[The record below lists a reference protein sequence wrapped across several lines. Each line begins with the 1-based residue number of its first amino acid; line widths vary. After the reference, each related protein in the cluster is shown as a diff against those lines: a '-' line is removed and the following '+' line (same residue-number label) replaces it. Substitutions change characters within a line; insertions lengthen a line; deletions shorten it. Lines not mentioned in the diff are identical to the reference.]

1 MWQNVEQVYRDM
13 SVEFES
19 YPSDATISDPHAYIK
34 AMDTLKKGDLV
45 FIFTPGTTTLIT
57 RRD

>member
-1 MWQNVEQVYRDM
+1 M

-19 YPSDATISDPHAYIK
+19 YPSDSATSDPHAYVK

-45 FIFTPGTTTLIT
+45 FIFTPGTTTPIP
-57 RRD
+57 